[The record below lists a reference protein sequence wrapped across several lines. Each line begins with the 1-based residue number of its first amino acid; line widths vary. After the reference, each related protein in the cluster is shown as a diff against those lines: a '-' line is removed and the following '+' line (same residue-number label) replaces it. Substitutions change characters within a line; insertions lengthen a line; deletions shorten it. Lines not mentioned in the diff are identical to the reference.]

1 MDKLFRIVAVILLAA
16 IVGCSGAKVKKDKPA
31 EVIYKEAMAFFE
43 KKHYED
49 AVAAFQELYAKYPM
63 SQYAVKA
70 KLKIADSYFNEESY
84 PEGIS
89 AYKEFEKL
97 HPTNENIPYAVFQ
110 IGLSYFKQMLTIDRD
125 QTATRNAVTEFERF
139 LSLFPGSQYA
149 DQARKNLVICKNS
162 LAENEFYIGSF
173 YFKKGNYTAAVER
186 FMFAIARYPDFPDMD
201 KVLFY
206 AGKSHIELNEGDKG
220 KVLLEKLLNDYPASK
235 FVAKAKGILDQVDF
249 KH

>member
-1 MDKLFRIVAVILLAA
+1 MNDFVKIVLFMLIVTVL
-16 IVGCSGAKVKKDKPA
+16 GCSGASVKKDKPA
-31 EVIYKEAMAFFE
+31 DVIYKEAMAFFE

-49 AVAAFQELYAKYPM
+49 AIAAFQELYAKYPM

-110 IGLSYFKQMLTIDRD
+110 TGISYFKQMSTIDRD
-125 QTATRNAVTEFERF
+125 QTATRNAVIEFERF
-139 LSLFPGSQYA
+139 LSLYPGSQYA
-149 DQARKNLVICKNS
+149 EQARKNLVICKNN
-162 LAENEFYIGSF
+162 LAENEYYVGSF
-173 YFKKGNYTAAVER
+173 YFKKGNYAAAAER
-186 FMFAIARYPDFPDMD
+186 FRFAITKYPDFPDMD

-220 KVLLEKLLNDYPASK
+220 KELLEKLLNDYPASK
-235 FVAKAKGILDQVDF
+235 FVVKARGILDS